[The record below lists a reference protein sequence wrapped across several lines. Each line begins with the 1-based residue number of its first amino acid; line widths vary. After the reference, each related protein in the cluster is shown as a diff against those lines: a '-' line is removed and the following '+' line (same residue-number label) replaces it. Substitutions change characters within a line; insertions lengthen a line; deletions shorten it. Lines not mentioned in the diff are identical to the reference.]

1 VHKKYILYGNAA
13 VLYDAFRDEKQEKQ
27 KGENKRAES
36 RKLKHIFLAR
46 HLQQKKNI
54 KRIVNFSF
62 NLY

>member
-1 VHKKYILYGNAA
+1 

-46 HLQQKKNI
+46 HLQQKKERKKERNDMDHGKINI
-54 KRIVNFSF
+54 
-62 NLY
+62 